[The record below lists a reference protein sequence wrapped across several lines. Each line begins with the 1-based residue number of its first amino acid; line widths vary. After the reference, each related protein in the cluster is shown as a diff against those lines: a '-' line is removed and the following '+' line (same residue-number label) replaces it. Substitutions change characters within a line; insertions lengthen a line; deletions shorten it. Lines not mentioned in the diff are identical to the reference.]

1 MKRRP
6 IHLRAPG
13 DSTLQVDREAG
24 IIRGVSVISAGPALG
39 HGFEVDDVM
48 LRQVAR
54 HALGGVRVGFTHGA
68 DDDLETRVGTLKSPR
83 IDGGRVR
90 GDVHFGSY
98 SRSTPKGNLFD
109 YLLALA
115 DEAPE
120 SLGLSIVFEP
130 ADFERRDGKSFGRV
144 ARLARVDFVGDP
156 AANPRGLLSTPNEDP
171 NVKVTKELRA
181 ALAARGLVGLE
192 ATDEEALAFVK
203 SMIASAQ
210 GVGEGGDGGDGD
222 GNMPPDGMSAAV
234 KAGAALERK
243 RQQYIRGVARQLSLG
258 DTWAQQ
264 QIAGGFEI
272 AAVNDNAI
280 KTLETRTNAGRFNP
294 GDLHMSREP
303 GDGLRD
309 AFIDSI
315 GLKRGQR
322 IDKPHA
328 RVRELQG
335 RSLHEQWRYFLER
348 SLGVDCMGL
357 GAAALMKAACD
368 PREFAKLSGGVVGH
382 STSDFPSILADS
394 LNKTLRAEYM
404 LRPATWRLWAAQKMA
419 PDFKQVSRAMLADA
433 PVPLLTAEGAE
444 IQHCTIG
451 DSREVYTLGTYTRQF
466 AQTWQS
472 LVNDDL
478 GAFDGLERRLVLA
491 ARAIEDDL
499 AYAPII
505 GNQTMTEDNVE
516 LFHTT
521 HNNIITGTNSGPP
534 TVVQLG
540 AMRQLLARQ
549 QGPGG
554 NFLNLR
560 AKAVLC
566 PVGLLTLVE
575 QLVVSL
581 VDPAK
586 QNDAANPDW
595 IRALVPVGDPRLDLD
610 DATTW
615 YVVSGDIDTVEVCF
629 LEDEPV
635 PVVETDQAWDVLGV
649 RYRVRHS
656 VAARAIDFRG
666 LARNDG

>member
-203 SMIASAQ
+203 SMIANAQ
-210 GVGEGGDGGDGD
+210 GVGEGGDGADGG

-272 AAVNDNAI
+272 
-280 KTLETRTNAGRFNP
+280 
-294 GDLHMSREP
+294 
-303 GDGLRD
+303 GLRCQGPYRSGTR
-309 AFIDSI
+309 AHVQRVIDWC
-315 GLKRGQR
+315 R
-322 IDKPHA
+322 INAP
-328 RVRELQG
+328 
-335 RSLHEQWRYFLER
+335 
-348 SLGVDCMGL
+348 
-357 GAAALMKAACD
+357 AL
-368 PREFAKLSGGVVGH
+368 
-382 STSDFPSILADS
+382 
-394 LNKTLRAEYM
+394 LNNR
-404 LRPATWRLWAAQKMA
+404 RPA
-419 PDFKQVSRAMLADA
+419 
-433 PVPLLTAEGAE
+433 E
-444 IQHCTIG
+444 
-451 DSREVYTLGTYTRQF
+451 
-466 AQTWQS
+466 
-472 LVNDDL
+472 
-478 GAFDGLERRLVLA
+478 
-491 ARAIEDDL
+491 
-499 AYAPII
+499 
-505 GNQTMTEDNVE
+505 
-516 LFHTT
+516 
-521 HNNIITGTNSGPP
+521 
-534 TVVQLG
+534 
-540 AMRQLLARQ
+540 
-549 QGPGG
+549 
-554 NFLNLR
+554 
-560 AKAVLC
+560 
-566 PVGLLTLVE
+566 
-575 QLVVSL
+575 
-581 VDPAK
+581 
-586 QNDAANPDW
+586 
-595 IRALVPVGDPRLDLD
+595 
-610 DATTW
+610 
-615 YVVSGDIDTVEVCF
+615 
-629 LEDEPV
+629 
-635 PVVETDQAWDVLGV
+635 
-649 RYRVRHS
+649 
-656 VAARAIDFRG
+656 
-666 LARNDG
+666 